1 LIRDQKILVKFDSKF
16 LEIKKALNNLSDA
29 IFAVSETILDGYACV
44 PYMHDHKSIEIKES
58 WQESK
63 NVESMYFVTATF
75 SEDSKPYFPSYA
87 NHYLLAKFN
96 DDSKIT
102 KDIEKHQQSKT
113 SFVFNTNSELFERDV
128 DGTMNFVSVYY
139 MEYSKSDDDISDL
152 AMVVSKNDRVRKA
165 STGNILSYSSEP
177 SKFTFPYK
185 DHIVVLEVSSQKSHQ
200 SVNKY
205 CEQTRRNVCRKGI
218 TMNNL
223 VGLSILE
230 KLK

>member
-1 LIRDQKILVKFDSKF
+1 
-16 LEIKKALNNLSDA
+16 
-29 IFAVSETILDGYACV
+29 VSEATFDGYACI
-44 PYMHDHKSIEIKES
+44 PYNHDHQSIEIKDS
-58 WQESK
+58 WQQSK
-63 NVESMYFVTATF
+63 NVENMYFVTATF

-96 DDSKIT
+96 NDAKIT
-102 KDIEKHQQSKT
+102 KEITKYSQQKT
-113 SFVFNTNSELFERDV
+113 AFVFNTDSELFERDV

-139 MEYSKSDDDISDL
+139 LEYSKSDEDLSDL
-152 AMVVSKNDRVRKA
+152 AMAVSKNDLVRKA
-165 STGNILSYSSEP
+165 TTGNMTSYSSEP
-177 SKFTFPYK
+177 PKFTFPYK
-185 DHIVVLEVSSQKSHQ
+185 DNIVVLEVSSQKSHQ

>member
-1 LIRDQKILVKFDSKF
+1 
-16 LEIKKALNNLSDA
+16 
-29 IFAVSETILDGYACV
+29 VSEASFDGYACV
-44 PYMHDHKSIEIKES
+44 PYAHDHKSIEIKDS

-63 NVESMYFVTATF
+63 NIENMYFVTATF
-75 SEDSKPYFPSYA
+75 SADTKPYFPSHA
-87 NHYLLAKFN
+87 NHYLLVKFTKN
-96 DDSKIT
+96 NIVDDIKKYQQDKI
-102 KDIEKHQQSKT
+102 
-113 SFVFNTNSELFERDV
+113 SFVFNMNSEIFEREV

-139 MEYSKSDDDISDL
+139 LEYSKSDEDMSDL

-165 STGNILSYSSEP
+165 STGNLLTLSPEP
-177 SKFTFPYK
+177 PKFTFPYSNN
-185 DHIVVLEVSSQKSHQ
+185 IVVLEVSSQKSHQ

-205 CEQTRRNVCRKGI
+205 CELTRRNVCRKGI

>member
-1 LIRDQKILVKFDSKF
+1 V
-16 LEIKKALNNLSDA
+16 LNNHKSA
-29 IFAVSETILDGYACV
+29 FFAVSETTSDGYACI
-44 PYMHDHKSIEIKES
+44 PYMHDHKSIEIKDS
-58 WQESK
+58 WQQSK
-63 NVESMYFVTATF
+63 NVENMYFVTATF
-75 SEDSKPYFPSYA
+75 SEDSKPYFPTYA
-87 NHYLLAKFN
+87 NHYLLAKFSN
-96 DDSKIT
+96 DAKIT
-102 KDIEKHQQSKT
+102 REIEKYHAEKT
-113 SFVFNTNSELFERDV
+113 AFVFNTNSELFEREV

-139 MEYSKSDDDISDL
+139 MEYSKSDEDMSDL

-165 STGNILSYSSEP
+165 TTGNMASFSAEP
-177 SKFTFPYK
+177 PKFTFPYK
-185 DHIVVLEVSSQKSHQ
+185 DNIVILELSSQKSHQ

>member
-1 LIRDQKILVKFDSKF
+1 M
-16 LEIKKALNNLSDA
+16 
-29 IFAVSETILDGYACV
+29 SEPTVDGYACV
-44 PYMHDHKSIEIKES
+44 PYVHDHKSIEIKDS
-58 WQESK
+58 WLESK
-63 NVESMYFVTATF
+63 NIENMYFVTATF

-87 NHYLLAKFN
+87 NHYLLAKFTN
-96 DDSKIT
+96 DTKIT
-102 KDIEKHQQSKT
+102 KDIGKCPQTKT

-139 MEYSKSDDDISDL
+139 MEYSKSDEDMSDL
-152 AMVVSKNDRVRKA
+152 ALVVSKNDRVRKA
-165 STGNILSYSSEP
+165 TTGNIMSYSSEP
-177 SKFTFPYK
+177 PKFTFPYK
-185 DHIVVLEVSSQKSHQ
+185 DNIVVLEVSGQKSHQ

>member
-1 LIRDQKILVKFDSKF
+1 M
-16 LEIKKALNNLSDA
+16 
-29 IFAVSETILDGYACV
+29 SETTFDGYACV
-44 PYMHDHKSIEIKES
+44 PYMHDHKSIEIKDS

-63 NVESMYFVTATF
+63 NIENMYFVTATF
-75 SEDSKPYFPSYA
+75 SEDSKPYFPSHA
-87 NHYLLAKFN
+87 NHYLLVKFAN
-96 DDSKIT
+96 DSKIL
-102 KDIEKHQQSKT
+102 KDIERNTQTKT
-113 SFVFNTNSELFERDV
+113 AFVFNTNNELFERDV
-128 DGTMNFVSVYY
+128 NGQMNFVSIYY
-139 MEYSKSDDDISDL
+139 LEYSKSDDDMSDL

-165 STGNILSYSSEP
+165 STGNILAFSSEKP
-177 SKFTFPYK
+177 KFTFPYSNN
-185 DHIVVLEVSSQKSHQ
+185 IVVLEVSSQKSHQ

>member
-1 LIRDQKILVKFDSKF
+1 M
-16 LEIKKALNNLSDA
+16 
-29 IFAVSETILDGYACV
+29 SEATSDGYACI
-44 PYMHDHKSIEIKES
+44 PYMHDHQSIEMKDS
-58 WQESK
+58 WQQSK
-63 NVESMYFVTATF
+63 NVENMYFVTATF

-87 NHYLLAKFN
+87 NHYLLAKFTN
-96 DDSKIT
+96 DTKIA
-102 KDIEKHQQSKT
+102 KEIEKCNSQKT
-113 SFVFNTNSELFERDV
+113 AFVFNTNSELFERDV

-139 MEYSKSDDDISDL
+139 LEYSKSDEDLSDL
-152 AMVVSKNDRVRKA
+152 AMAVSKNDLVSKA
-165 STGNILSYSSEP
+165 TTGNMISYSCEP
-177 SKFTFPYK
+177 AKFTFPYK

>member
-1 LIRDQKILVKFDSKF
+1 
-16 LEIKKALNNLSDA
+16 
-29 IFAVSETILDGYACV
+29 VSEVASDGYVCI
-44 PYMHDHKSIEIKES
+44 PYTHDHKSIEIKDS
-58 WQESK
+58 WQQSK
-63 NVESMYFVTATF
+63 NVENMYFVTATF
-75 SEDSKPYFPSYA
+75 SEDSKPYFPTHA
-87 NHYLLAKFN
+87 NHYLLAKFSN
-96 DDSKIT
+96 DAKIADEIT
-102 KDIEKHQQSKT
+102 RHNQEKT
-113 SFVFNTNSELFERDV
+113 AFVFNINSEIFERDV
-128 DGTMNFVSVYY
+128 DGIMNFVSVYY
-139 MEYSKSDDDISDL
+139 LEYSKSDEDLSDL
-152 AMVVSKNDRVRKA
+152 AMVVSKNDWVRKA
-165 STGNILSYSSEP
+165 TTGSMESFSAEP